1 MIENKKLKTPP
12 FIINPGRLKTLKI
25 KTGEKSYAEQMNTV
39 ITKLKRTKDKEEA
52 KL

>member
-1 MIENKKLKTPP
+1 LIEKKLAKNPP
-12 FIINPGRLKTLKI
+12 FIINPRRLKAPKI
-25 KTGEKSYAEQMNTV
+25 KTDEKAWTEQMNTV